1 MEAFDVVI
9 VGAGIAGSTLG
20 SVLAPRG
27 VSVLLLERQIEYRDK
42 VRGEFMAPW
51 GVAEALRLGLE
62 RVLLDAGGAYS
73 TTLVGYD
80 EDVEPAASERAPIP
94 FGQFIEGVRGA
105 LCVGHPQ
112 ASAALRSLAENG
124 GVTLRVGVGDVEVTA
139 GARPTVRYE
148 LDDECFEASC
158 RLVVGADGRQSSVRR
173 GVGIAL
179 HQTTSKAMLGG
190 LLVRTSD
197 WPRDWSVASSEGDA
211 YHLAF
216 PRADGYVRLYLAC
229 EPGTRSKGAERGRL
243 LLGSFSS
250 SAMPFSAAVRSCEVA
265 GPCAY
270 VQGSDGWANSP
281 VVEGVV
287 LVGDAAGW
295 SDPIIGQGLSVAMR
309 DARMVSDILLEADDW
324 SPNAFERY
332 VTERAER
339 MSRLKVAGYVTTEIR
354 CTSTPDGRARRAA
367 LRADASI
374 NPLTR
379 APLLGSVAGPETQ
392 PAEAYEE
399 ENVRRIL
406 NLK

>member
-9 VGAGIAGSTLG
+9 VGAGIAGSALG

-27 VSVLLLERQIEYRDK
+27 VSVLLLERQVEYRDK

-62 RVLLDAGGAYS
+62 GVLLDAGGDYS
-73 TTLVGYD
+73 TTFVGYD
-80 EDVEPAASERAPIP
+80 EDVEAAASESAPLP

-112 ASAALRSLAENG
+112 ASAALRSLAENRG
-124 GVTLRVGVGDVEVTA
+124 ATVRVGVGDVEVTA

-148 LDDECFEASC
+148 LDGECFDASC

-173 GVGIAL
+173 GFGILL
-179 HQTTSKAMLGG
+179 HQAPSKATLGG
-190 LLVRTSD
+190 LLVRTSG
-197 WPRDWSVASSEGDA
+197 WPKDWSILSNEGDVL
-211 YHLAF
+211 YLAF

-229 EPGTRSKGAERGRL
+229 EPGPLSKGADRGRL
-243 LLGSFSS
+243 LLEAFSS

-270 VQGSDGWANSP
+270 VQGSDGWTDSP

-295 SDPIIGQGLSVAMR
+295 SDPVIGQGLSVAMR
-309 DARMVSDILLEADDW
+309 DARMVSDVLLEADDW
-324 SPNAFERY
+324 SPNAFEGY

-339 MSRLKVAGYVTTEIR
+339 MARLKVAGYVNTEIR
-354 CTSTPDGRARRAA
+354 CTFTPEGRNRRAA
-367 LRADASI
+367 MRADSAI
-374 NPLTR
+374 NPLTL
-379 APLLGSVAGPETQ
+379 APLLGSIAGPERQ
-392 PAEAYEE
+392 PAEAYEI
-399 ENVRRIL
+399 ENVQRIL
-406 NLK
+406 NLR